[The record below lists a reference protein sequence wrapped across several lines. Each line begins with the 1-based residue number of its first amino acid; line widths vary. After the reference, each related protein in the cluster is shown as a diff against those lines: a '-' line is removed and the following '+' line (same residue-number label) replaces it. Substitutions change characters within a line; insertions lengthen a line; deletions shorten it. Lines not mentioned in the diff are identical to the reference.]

1 MTMSNLDATTPEV
14 EHMPR
19 LGLLYQ
25 LLRVFGD
32 VRVGEAAT
40 VLTALGQYRRLAA
53 QQATRATA
61 GIG

>member
-1 MTMSNLDATTPEV
+1 MTMSNLHATTPEV

-19 LGLLYQ
+19 LGLLYH

-40 VLTALGQYRRLAA
+40 VLLLLGN
-53 QQATRATA
+53 
-61 GIG
+61 IGD

>member
-1 MTMSNLDATTPEV
+1 MTMSNLDATTLEL
-14 EHMPR
+14 EHTPR

-40 VLTALGQYRRLAA
+40 VLLLLGNIE
-53 QQATRATA
+53 
-61 GIG
+61 G